1 MARYS
6 QKPVDLSQLLQQS
19 SLLSTMQHADLLRQL
34 NTELAQFLQLD
45 PSGFCKISTIKAGR
59 LVILCQSPAWATR
72 LKMQRE
78 AILDNFRQKI
88 LPDLAGI
95 DIEVSPNTQLQY
107 IKAEEIKTEGPK
119 ISEQAAVYLLA
130 LAQNSEGELK
140 QKLQRLAELAQ
151 KPRPAPKT

>member
-1 MARYS
+1 M
-6 QKPVDLSQLLQQS
+6 
-19 SLLSTMQHADLLRQL
+19 
-34 NTELAQFLQLD
+34 
-45 PSGFCKISTIKAGR
+45 
-59 LVILCQSPAWATR
+59 ILCQSPAWATR

-107 IKAEEIKTEGPK
+107 AKTEEINTEGPK

-151 KPRPAPKT
+151 SRSAPKT